1 MSSTIAVQRK
11 AYDSAAP
18 WKGRSLDDK
27 EMFNIERALRETRD
41 RMGQFYTPNQVL
53 GRRETI
59 GCVAL
64 EITQRCNLDCTLC
77 YLSENSEN
85 TKDIPIE
92 KVFERI
98 DNIERTYGPGTA
110 VQITG
115 GDPTM
120 RNRRELVAI
129 VEYTRKKGLVPALFT
144 NGIKASRDLLRE
156 LASVGL
162 NDVAFHVDLTQE
174 RKGYKTE
181 RDLNA
186 VRQEYID
193 RARGLPIT
201 VMFNTTVC
209 DQNFHEIPDI
219 VKFFVQNADV
229 VRMCSFQMQADTG
242 RGEQR
247 KRAPLVTLPS
257 VRNQI
262 SQGAGTEI
270 AWDVILFGHHECNRY
285 APTYVVNGRVFNVID
300 DQQLFSDFLEDF
312 KHIIIDRR
320 DNLFKIA
327 WPFITAAAKKPIWY
341 WRAIKY
347 GFSKIWAAKW
357 DLLKTRGDFN
367 KVSFFIHN
375 FMDADNLV
383 CERVDT
389 CSFMVMT
396 EEGPLSMCAHN
407 ARRDEF
413 ITKPMQVKTAEG
425 VRMFDPLIDPALR
438 PTSRQKDD
446 AYLGAKHPT
455 SQHRNHSACGTNS
468 GCGSNKTANV
478 KASANV

>member
-1 MSSTIAVQRK
+1 MSASSPLVLQRK
-11 AYDSAAP
+11 AFDSASP
-18 WKGRSLDDK
+18 WQGRTLDDK
-27 EMFNIERALRETRD
+27 EMFNVERALRETRD
-41 RMGQFYTPNQVL
+41 RMGQFYSPNQVL

-98 DNIERTYGPGTA
+98 DGIERSYGPGTA

-120 RNRRELVAI
+120 RNRKELIAI

-144 NGIKASRDLLRE
+144 NGIKATRDLLRD
-156 LASVGL
+156 LANVGL

-174 RKGYKTE
+174 RKGFKTE
-181 RDLNA
+181 RDLNV

-209 DQNFHEIPDI
+209 DQNFHEVPEI
-219 VKFFVQNADV
+219 VDFFVKNSDV

-257 VRNQI
+257 VKSQI
-262 SQGAGTEI
+262 SKGTGTDL
-270 AWDVILFGHHECNRY
+270 AWDIILFGHHDCNRY
-285 APTYVVNGRVFNVID
+285 APTYVVNNKKVVNVID
-300 DQQLFSDFLEDF
+300 DQQLFNDFLEDF

-320 DNLFKIA
+320 DNLFKMA
-327 WPFITAAAKKPIWY
+327 WPFITAAAKKPMWY
-341 WRAIKY
+341 WRALKY
-347 GFSKIWAAKW
+347 GASKLWQAKW
-357 DLLKTRGDFN
+357 DLIKSRGEFH

-383 CERVDT
+383 CERIDT

-396 EEGPLSMCAHN
+396 EDGPLSMCAHN

-413 ITKPMQVKTAEG
+413 ITRPLEIKTSSGVQV
-425 VRMFDPLIDPALR
+425 FDPLIDPALR
-438 PTSRQKDD
+438 ATSRQQADS
-446 AYLGAKHPT
+446 YLGSTHPA
-455 SQHRNHSACGTNS
+455 SAQRSHSTCGTET
-468 GCGSNKTANV
+468 GCGSKSKQTV
-478 KASANV
+478 KV